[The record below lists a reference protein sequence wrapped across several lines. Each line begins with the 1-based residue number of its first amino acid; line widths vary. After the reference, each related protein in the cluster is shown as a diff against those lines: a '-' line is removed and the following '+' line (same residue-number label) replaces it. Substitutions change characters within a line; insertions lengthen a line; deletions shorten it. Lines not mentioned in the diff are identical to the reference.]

1 MKGKKTF
8 ISLTNSQ
15 RLELKEGYRN
25 GKKGRFR
32 RRCHILLL
40 SDKGKTIAEIM
51 DFVEISRPSIHTCFN
66 LYQEL
71 GITGLQRNKGG
82 GRPPIIKIENQAE
95 IDRIKE
101 IVSAHPQQLKNAL
114 PIIEKEFGITVSKQ
128 TLIRFLK
135 KTVARI
141 NNSEL

>member
-8 ISLTNSQ
+8 VTLTASQ
-15 RLELKEGYRN
+15 RQALRAGYQN

-51 DFVEISRPSIHTCFN
+51 DIVEVSRPSIHTCFN
-66 LYQEL
+66 LYRAS
-71 GITGLQRNKGG
+71 GIDGLQRSKGG
-82 GRPPIIKIENQAE
+82 GRPPIIKVENQAE

-101 IVSAHPQQLKNAL
+101 IVAAHPQQLKSAL

-135 KTVARI
+135 KTVTPT
-141 NNSEL
+141 SGFGP